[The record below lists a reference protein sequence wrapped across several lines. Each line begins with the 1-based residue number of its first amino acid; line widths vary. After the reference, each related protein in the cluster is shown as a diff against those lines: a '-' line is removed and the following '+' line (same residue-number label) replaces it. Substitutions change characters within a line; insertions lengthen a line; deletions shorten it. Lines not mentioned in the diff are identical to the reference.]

1 MSKRERIGWKPKQ
14 QLFTIHNLLFTNP
27 VSRCTMH
34 RQAPTPPAFGR
45 AQPLTPT
52 FESDLLDGSAMT
64 ERDKKKPAAVSTAE
78 MNALIADYEAK
89 IDEAAELITR
99 VRHEINNPLTG
110 VLGQAQLLLRE
121 DLNERARKRA
131 ETIEELAIR
140 MRDIVAQLRQV
151 QRPPKK
157 SSA

>member
-1 MSKRERIGWKPKQ
+1 
-14 QLFTIHNLLFTNP
+14 
-27 VSRCTMH
+27 
-34 RQAPTPPAFGR
+34 
-45 AQPLTPT
+45 
-52 FESDLLDGSAMT
+52 MT
-64 ERDKKKPAAVSTAE
+64 ERDKKNPAAVSAAE

-89 IDEAAELITR
+89 LDEAAELITR

-157 SSA
+157 SST